1 MTTIKNFF
9 SNIILQY
16 DLNKNKKQLKALKK
30 KGMVVGDNFHMFN
43 SEIDW
48 EYCNLIAI
56 GNNVTISY
64 SRLLTH
70 DATTKKFIGYTK
82 LGRISIGNNVFI
94 GHGSIILPG
103 VTIGNNV
110 IVGAGSVVRTDIP
123 DDSVVCGNPATR
135 ICSTTEY
142 IKQNKARLDA
152 WKTNKSEY
160 ESNPNNRI
168 WFDL

>member
-56 GNNVTISY
+56 GNNVTISS

-142 IKQNKARLDA
+142 IKQNKARLYA